1 MVILMEKS
9 STLTF
14 QFEDSKIDELKE
26 FYKENMVDSNNQY
39 VLFLA
44 KLNGVSITAYKTN
57 KVVFQGK
64 NASEESL
71 IWQEEQVK
79 WVNSNEQIGS
89 DEVGTGDY
97 FGPISVCAAY
107 VSKTD
112 VKMLDML
119 GVGDSKKIDDDK
131 IMKIAPIL
139 LKKITYS
146 QISVS
151 PQKYN
156 RLIAAGY
163 NQAKIKVLLHNQVLF
178 NLKKKIG
185 KEKIFTVVDQ
195 FLSGKKYFE
204 YLGDSKDLVRDIHF
218 ETKAEDKFPSVA
230 TASIIARYSFLI
242 KMKALSNTVGK
253 EIPKGAGKQVD
264 TFAQK
269 VLDKFGM
276 EKLEKMV
283 KIHFSNTRKL
293 KVKES

>member
-1 MVILMEKS
+1 MEKS

-293 KVKES
+293 KIKES

>member
-1 MVILMEKS
+1 MEKS

-14 QFEDSKIDELKE
+14 QFDDSKIDKLKE
-26 FYKENMVDSNNQY
+26 FYKENIVDSNNQY

-107 VSKTD
+107 VSSTD
-112 VKMLDML
+112 IKMLDML
-119 GVGDSKKIDDDK
+119 GIGDSKKIDDDK

-218 ETKAEDKFPSVA
+218 ETKAEDKFPGVA

-242 KMKALSNTVGK
+242 KMKALSNLVGK
-253 EIPKGAGKQVD
+253 EIPKGAGRQVD

>member
-1 MVILMEKS
+1 MEKS

-14 QFEDSKIDELKE
+14 QFEDSKIDKLKE
-26 FYKENMVDSNNQY
+26 FYKENIVDSNNQY

-107 VSKTD
+107 VSSTD
-112 VKMLDML
+112 IKMLDML
-119 GVGDSKKIDDDK
+119 GIGDSKKIDDDK

-242 KMKALSNTVGK
+242 KMKALSNLVGK
-253 EIPKGAGKQVD
+253 EIPKGAGRQVD

>member
-1 MVILMEKS
+1 MEKS

-14 QFEDSKIDELKE
+14 QFEDSKIDKLKE
-26 FYKENMVDSNNQY
+26 FYKENIVDSNNQY

-107 VSKTD
+107 VSSTD
-112 VKMLDML
+112 IKMLDML
-119 GVGDSKKIDDDK
+119 GIGDSKKIDDDK

-218 ETKAEDKFPSVA
+218 ETKAEDKFPGVA

-242 KMKALSNTVGK
+242 KMKALSNLVGK
-253 EIPKGAGKQVD
+253 EIPKGAGRQVD

>member
-242 KMKALSNTVGK
+242 KMKALSNSVGK

-293 KVKES
+293 KIKES